1 VDRSAVRTELA
12 WAAAF
17 VVSVAVGRLTFDND
31 LQISLF
37 WPAAGV
43 GTIWVLLSESAA
55 ALSGRVAFIYV
66 VTVITG
72 VVTGFD
78 LSRVALSAIGGA
90 ALPLLVRAAYCA
102 VRRTPL
108 EQLPGVGLRR
118 PRDLVELVVIATMAA
133 TLSSGLTELLRAGSV
148 GITFEAF
155 AAMTAR
161 NAVAIIV
168 IGGALLAIRD
178 SLRRHGTTDATIR
191 TRYPRGRVVELVLLV
206 IASAAVILLIFTRGD
221 TSPLG
226 FTSLL
231 VVAWAGYRFDP
242 LVVSIYNLLFTV
254 TVVLLTQAG
263 LGPFAILDDPWEGAT
278 LVQFFAAVTSVV
290 ALMLSLGVAERREL
304 EAVLAEHEADARVR
318 RERTRLARE
327 VNDTIVQALVA
338 AETALDLQLPGQA
351 RHNIGEASQQARDW
365 IGELYDEEEVLP
377 GAAVRKAPAKLGAGH
392 TDG

>member
-1 VDRSAVRTELA
+1 MARPAVRTELA

-17 VVSVAVGRLTFDND
+17 VASVVLGRLTFDET

-43 GTIWVLLSESAA
+43 GAIWVLLSESGPILA
-55 ALSGRVAFIYV
+55 GRVAFIYAA
-66 VTVITG
+66 TVATG
-72 VVTGFD
+72 LVAGFE
-78 LSRVALSAIGGA
+78 LSRVALSSLGA
-90 ALPLLVRAAYCA
+90 ASLPLLVRAGYCT

-108 EQLPGVGLRR
+108 QQLPSVGLRR
-118 PRDLVELVVIATMAA
+118 PRDLAELIVIAALAA
-133 TLSSGLTELLRAGSV
+133 TLSSGLTEVLRAGSV

-178 SLRRHGTTDATIR
+178 RIRERGTKDAEVRAGSRRA
-191 TRYPRGRVVELVLLV
+191 RVLELVLLG
-206 IASAAVILLIFTRGD
+206 IATAAVIALIFTQGD
-221 TSPLG
+221 DSPVG
-226 FTSLL
+226 FTSLV

-242 LVVSIYNLLFTV
+242 LVVSLYNLLFTV
-254 TVVLLTQAG
+254 TAVLLTQAG
-263 LGPFAILDDPWEGAT
+263 LGPFAVLDDPWQGAT
-278 LVQFFAAVTSVV
+278 LVQLFAAVTSMV
-290 ALMLSLGVAERREL
+290 ALMLSLGVAERHEL
-304 EAVLAEHEADARVR
+304 EAALAEHEAQERVR
-318 RERTRLARE
+318 KERTRLARE

-351 RHNIGEASQQARDW
+351 RHNIGEASQQARTW

-377 GAAVRKAPAKLGAGH
+377 GAAVRREPAKQGSGH
-392 TDG
+392 GDG